1 MRLERI
7 FLSSR
12 WKVEYKK
19 LANSCTEQHESNAR
33 LDPINQRF
41 FLYVYASASCVGEIS
56 TRGTILTR
64 GEEPS

>member
-7 FLSSR
+7 FLPSR

-19 LANSCTEQHESNAR
+19 LANSCTEQGEPNAR
-33 LDPINQRF
+33 LDLVPTI
-41 FLYVYASASCVGEIS
+41 FLYVYASATCMGELS
-56 TRGTILTR
+56 TRGTVLTR